1 MLYRMAFRVGVN
13 MALFTR
19 PAHIPEVVEA
29 CLTYSTRLAAFQ
41 NPNNTNI
48 QQLKAILNY
57 FKANVAVLLCICTG
71 RYPTC

>member
-1 MLYRMAFRVGVN
+1 
-13 MALFTR
+13 MALFIR

-29 CLTYSTRLAAFQ
+29 CLTYSTSLAAFQ

-48 QQLKAILNY
+48 QQSKAILNFFY
-57 FKANVAVLLCICTG
+57 ANGAVLLCIRIG